1 MFYFAYGSN
10 LDIEKMK
17 IRCPDS
23 EVLGIAVLSDYEI
36 CFPIQSQMWKGG
48 VASIRAHQGALVRG
62 LVYKVSKSDV
72 LALDLYEEFV
82 EPGHRYNLYEK
93 IEIKVVLKSG
103 ASLKVFAYQ
112 VQKEQDLHYPP
123 SEEYMQILRDFS
135 KKS

>member
-23 EVLGIAVLSDYEI
+23 EVLGIAILRDYEI

-48 VASIRAHQGALVRG
+48 VASIRAHQGALVQG
-62 LVYKVSKSDV
+62 LVYKVSESDI
-72 LALDLYEEFV
+72 LALDLYEEFI
-82 EPGHRYNLYEK
+82 EPGHRDNLYEK
-93 IEIKVVLKSG
+93 IEIAVVLTG
-103 ASLKVFAYQ
+103 GDSLKVFAYQ
-112 VQKEQDLHYPP
+112 VQKHQDLHYAP

-135 KKS
+135 KKF